1 MEIALIVIASIIAL
15 LVILLLIFTINFHN
29 KAFACKIF
37 TRPAFV
43 SSVDMYPSLSRERV
57 EYKGNKGQVIVG
69 HWYTTTQQQH
79 AVLVFAHGFG
89 CGGHTVH
96 MSALNYF
103 AQKGYAVLAY
113 DATGCDESAT
123 RDVGS
128 FPQGVADMDYALR
141 HAKASKYGKL
151 PIVTMGH
158 SWGGYSVGSVLE
170 YHPDVVAVAMMA
182 AVNSSGDQLMAGMT
196 KKMGKKSYIFK
207 PFLKVA
213 EWLHAGKYNRSSCV
227 RGMSKSDATC
237 IVIHSMDDAT
247 VPVPF
252 SYDIVYKHHKNRPN
266 TVFVPLDGR
275 GHGFVYN
282 SDACREYYE
291 QVGKV
296 SSCYFSRK
304 GCGDTLGE
312 LDIDKARY
320 FEIDTEYFDRVL
332 AIYEEAIA
340 KWQPT
345 K

>member
-1 MEIALIVIASIIAL
+1 MEIALIVVASIIAVL
-15 LVILLLIFTINFHN
+15 IILLMVVTIKFHN
-29 KAFACKIF
+29 KAFGCKIF

-43 SSVDMYPSLSRERV
+43 NSVDMYPGLSRERV
-57 EYKGNKGQVIVG
+57 EYTGSKGHKLVG
-69 HWYTTTQQQH
+69 HWYTATEQQH

-96 MSALNYF
+96 MSVLNYF

-113 DATGCDESAT
+113 DATGCDESASC
-123 RDVGS
+123 DVGT

-141 HAKASKYGKL
+141 QAKASKYGKL

-182 AVNSSGDQLMAGMT
+182 AVNSSGHQLIGGMSQKLGKMA
-196 KKMGKKSYIFK
+196 YVFA
-207 PFLKVA
+207 PFLKFA
-213 EWLHAGKYNRSSCV
+213 ERLKCGKYCRSSCV
-227 RGMSKSDATC
+227 RGMSKSNATC
-237 IVIHSMDDAT
+237 IVLHSSDDET

-266 TVFVPLDGR
+266 TVFVPLEGR
-275 GHGFVYN
+275 GHGFVFN
-282 SDACREYYE
+282 TDACRDYYE

-296 SSCYFSRK
+296 SSCYFSRN
-304 GCGDTLGE
+304 GSGDTLGE
-312 LDIDKARY
+312 LDIDKSRY
-320 FEIDTEYFDRVL
+320 FEIDTEYFDNIL

-340 KWQPT
+340 KHSA